1 MKSHIV
7 LKQSTHTRIYGCR
20 GVVRVGWLIGLVGAI
35 GLAVLGVVAM
45 GGAGVNEP
53 SDTNRD
59 GAIEWYRVQPRS
71 FQLTVTESGDLDA
84 AERLEIKSKVEGR
97 PEIITLVEEGSQ
109 VKVGDVLVTLD
120 SDELRSKIEEAIL
133 AVEKARTDEIFARR
147 GLEIERNEA
156 RSRQSVAEVNLA
168 LAELELAKWQK
179 GDVPQKRRELDL
191 ALQKAQRQVER
202 TKRDYEI
209 SQALYAQKFISLN
222 DLEDSEIDQL
232 EAADALLTAELDLS
246 VYDLY
251 TYQTEEQQKQSDL
264 DQALSDLER
273 EIAKNESELARQ
285 GADLA
290 SKSQTLAIRQEKLES
305 LQEQLDSSKII
316 APQDGLVVYGTSVG
330 RRSWRDEPMA
340 EGRQVRYNET
350 ILYIPNIS
358 QMVANLAVAE
368 AYEPL
373 VRVGQTVRITVDA
386 RPGEVFEGVI
396 DKTTPLT
403 ESGGWLNP
411 GQREFTA
418 RVKLPAGLEADLKPA
433 MRCTGEITIGRVD
446 DALAVPVQ
454 AVFTE
459 GDQHYCF
466 VPASNGRVKKQ
477 AVEIGRASENLVE
490 ISEGLAEGDR
500 VLLRN
505 PLPGELLDS
514 E

>member
-1 MKSHIV
+1 MKRHSAKPQAIAPTFA
-7 LKQSTHTRIYGCR
+7 QRR
-20 GVVRVGWLIGLVGAI
+20 GAARTGWLVGIAAVVGLV
-35 GLAVLGVVAM
+35 VLVSVSL
-45 GGAGVNEP
+45 GGSDADEAG
-53 SDTNRD
+53 SLNRNGEID
-59 GAIEWYRVQPRS
+59 WYRVQPRS
-71 FQLTVTESGDLDA
+71 FELTVTESGDLDA

-109 VKVGDVLVTLD
+109 VKAGDILVTLD
-120 SDELRSKIEEAIL
+120 SDELRTKIEEAVL
-133 AVEKARTDEIFARR
+133 TVEKARTDEIYARR

-168 LAELELAKWQK
+168 LAKLELAKWQK

-222 DLEDSEIDQL
+222 DLEDSEIAQL
-232 EAADALLTAELDLS
+232 EAADGLLTAELDLS
-246 VYDLY
+246 VYDQY
-251 TYQTEEQQKQSDL
+251 TYQTEEQQKLSDL
-264 DQALSDLER
+264 DQAKSDLER

-285 GADLA
+285 EADLA
-290 SKSQTLAIRQEKLES
+290 SKSQTLLIRQEKLTS
-305 LQEQLDSSKII
+305 LEEQLEASRIVS
-316 APQDGLVVYGTSVG
+316 PQDGLVVYGTSVG

-340 EGRQVRYNET
+340 EGRQVRFNET
-350 ILYIPNIS
+350 ILFLPDIR

-373 VRVGQTVRITVDA
+373 VKVGQTVRVTVDA

-418 RVKLPAGLEADLKPA
+418 RVMLPAELEADLKPA
-433 MRCTGEITIGRVD
+433 MRATGEITVGRVD
-446 DALAVPVQ
+446 SALAVPVQ

-459 GDQHYCF
+459 GDQHFCY
-466 VPASNGRVKKQ
+466 VPAGSGRVKKQ
-477 AVEIGRASENLVE
+477 SVDIGRASETLVE
-490 ISEGLAEGDR
+490 ITAGLTDGEL

-505 PLPGELLDS
+505 PLPGELLNS